1 MNVKRAIIF
10 LILAVCIVTLVSR
23 LVHLQYFKDALHL
36 KRNDNETDVHHNR
49 TNFNIDVEY
58 SQIDSFTID
67 ANLNVSDNA
76 DEVYIDNKLYR
87 MKYDRKRRNSS
98 STPLSDHNDSNSN
111 NNEYGDFILNDKNN
125 TLYTISDKNISQIDY
140 EKRDKVKQVHL

>member
-36 KRNDNETDVHHNR
+36 KRNDNETGFHHNR
-49 TNFNIDVEY
+49 TNLIKHIDFEF
-58 SQIDSFTID
+58 SQNHSYTSD
-67 ANLNVSDNA
+67 ANLNVSENVDV
-76 DEVYIDNKLYR
+76 DRIDNKLYR

-98 STPLSDHNDSNSN
+98 GSPLSQRNNSNSG
-111 NNEYGDFILNDKNN
+111 YDRLYTIVDKNN
-125 TLYTISDKNISQIDY
+125 SQVDY
-140 EKRDKVKQVHL
+140 EKRDKVKQVHV